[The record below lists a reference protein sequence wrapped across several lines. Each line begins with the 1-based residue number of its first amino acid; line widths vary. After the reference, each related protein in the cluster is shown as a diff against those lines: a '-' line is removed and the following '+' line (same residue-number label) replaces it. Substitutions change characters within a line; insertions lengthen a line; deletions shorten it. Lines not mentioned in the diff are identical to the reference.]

1 MKTGDMRKE
10 ASRNKL
16 LRALYFS
23 FAFHIINCTIIGVT
37 LYDII
42 KRSNGYY
49 SYLWFYLS
57 ISTLLLLF
65 LLYWFNQKVK
75 SFVLKNYGLF
85 GVLSIAPLALFVFSL
100 PATIYFIEGGPWITV
115 SDWSLL
121 IIATISAIG
130 YFSSFVVFTLSG
142 DQILIKAVN
151 LKSSE
156 AVKTLLGM
164 GSTFLLIFLL
174 LLLSKFLRAR
184 FNVTQSYFYILLP
197 FMALLIEIF
206 ARAEVKRLHYHIETK
221 ISDYI
226 PSDGDSSD
234 SNDEQH
240 CRESSQ
246 IYNTLLFKKHYPY
259 FIDGNT
265 DYLRYKADDVFAQI
279 VISQAAR
286 RFDLAL
292 IPALNIISDGPSFNE
307 SVRHE
312 AAGVIYN
319 IERYYSNPGKYVD
332 MIVQEGVS
340 EKAAAA
346 RKILISQRVPHTSEV
361 IRLLRESSAE
371 LRCIGLSAVGK
382 FRMMDL
388 LPEVVKALAS
398 PDTEKEAFYLL
409 NFFGAAIIKDVSG
422 SFISTM
428 DNESVSLLKIRLLTS
443 LCTADQANS
452 LADSIWDGAV
462 RMKGIGVK
470 YLKKANFNP
479 GIESKDKYTSDL
491 LDILANITRIIS
503 LEYAARQRKCF
514 GLSSALHNQLMINVS
529 FAFDLL
535 SFIVGEKPSQFLKD
549 HIRTGSWI
557 DRKYATEV
565 VNIAIEEPIR
575 GPVLSLIE
583 DNQPEK
589 TLKKLKF
596 YFPYK
601 QPTDSSIVSLILN
614 SDQNIAGT
622 WVKACALRKVSEGRL
637 EADTDLLISYLFSSH
652 QILQEE
658 AIRAIREMNPELF
671 SRVEHRLPQQTV
683 QLMKGIVNNKIGDVA
698 LVYDKTRFLALCFG
712 KIPEERLFNLAKKV
726 RFTESNDSQYLPG
739 VITWIIPTGNGR
751 SGIYTLGLGDITD
764 FVFHN
769 PEYIDLMIGDIE
781 KAISD
786 NVENKRRRI

>member
-1 MKTGDMRKE
+1 MRKE

-23 FAFHIINCTIIGVT
+23 FAFHIFNCTVFGVT

-42 KRSNGYY
+42 DRSNGYFQ
-49 SYLWFYLS
+49 YLWLYGAVA
-57 ISTLLLLF
+57 TTMLF
-65 LLYWFNQKVK
+65 FLMYWFNFKVK
-75 SFVLKNYGLF
+75 SFILKNYGLF
-85 GVLSIAPLALFVFSL
+85 GVLSLAPLALFVFSL
-100 PATIYFIEGGPWITV
+100 PAAIYFMEGGPWITV

-121 IIATISAIG
+121 IIVTISAMG
-130 YFSSFVVFTLSG
+130 YFSSFVAFTISG
-142 DQILIKAVN
+142 DHILMRAVSPSSGASRKHLFRAAFMLVFALLIILI
-151 LKSSE
+151 
-156 AVKTLLGM
+156 
-164 GSTFLLIFLL
+164 
-174 LLLSKFLRAR
+174 SKYLRGRYNFPQAY
-184 FNVTQSYFYILLP
+184 SYILLP
-197 FMALLIEIF
+197 FSALLVEIF
-206 ARAEVKRLHYHIETK
+206 ARAEVQRLHSHIETR
-221 ISDYI
+221 ISDYV
-226 PSDGDSSD
+226 PGDDDDMAAENEDKRNSSI
-234 SNDEQH
+234 
-240 CRESSQ
+240 
-246 IYNTLLFKKHYPY
+246 IYKTLLFKKHYPY

-265 DYLRYKADDVFAQI
+265 DYLRYEADDIFARV

-292 IPALNIISDGPSFNE
+292 LPALNIISDGTAFSE

-319 IERYYSNPGKYVD
+319 IEKYYSNPGKHID

-346 RKILISQRVPHTSEV
+346 RKILISQRVPHASEV
-361 IRLLRESSAE
+361 NRLLRESSAE
-371 LRCIGLSAVGK
+371 LKCIGLSAVGK
-382 FRMMDL
+382 FRMMEL
-388 LPEVVKALAS
+388 LPEVVKALAH

-409 NFFGAAIIKDVSG
+409 NFFGPAIIKELSG
-422 SFISTM
+422 GFSFTM

-443 LCTADQANS
+443 LCTPDQANS

-470 YLKKANFNP
+470 YLKKASFSP
-479 GIESKDKYTSDL
+479 GIESKDRYTTDL
-491 LDILANITRIIS
+491 LDILANVTRIMS

-583 DNQPEK
+583 DNHPEK
-589 TLKKLKF
+589 ILKKLQF

-601 QPTDSSIVSLILN
+601 QPTDASIVSLILN

-637 EADTDLLISYLFSSH
+637 EADADLLISYLFSSQ

-658 AIRAIREMNPELF
+658 AIRAIREMNPVLF
-671 SRVEHRLPQQTV
+671 SKVEHRLPQQTV
-683 QLMKGIVNNKIGDVA
+683 QIMKGIVSNKINDVA

-712 KIPEERLFNLAKKV
+712 QIPEERLFNLAKKV
-726 RFTESNDSQYLPG
+726 RFSESNDSQYLPG
-739 VITWIIPTGNGR
+739 VITWIIPIGAGR
-751 SGIYTLGLGDITD
+751 SGIYSLGLGDITD

-781 KAISD
+781 KAMSD
-786 NVENKRRRI
+786 NVENKRRRL